1 MVLEFPVVFL
11 LVNSP
16 GDSNVCELV
25 TGIKWENLE
34 EKSGW
39 EGVRGVCKYL
49 KAVYLRVKVKVT
61 QSIRLF
67 ATPWNMSP
75 WNSPS

>member
-34 EKSGW
+34 EKSCEIFYW
-39 EGVRGVCKYL
+39 ELEVCPHL
-49 KAVYLRVKVKVT
+49 VME
-61 QSIRLF
+61 F
-67 ATPWNMSP
+67 
-75 WNSPS
+75 